1 MVTPNIPQN
10 QKTRTTR
17 NIKICLLVSTIFL
30 IIVATIILSLVFTI
44 FKPKNPVV
52 NVYPIGLKNLQF
64 FQPNLTSVP
73 LNMVI
78 TIKNPNYGT
87 FKTKNTTG
95 YINYQDTIIVA
106 EVPIGPK
113 IFPGHRT
120 TNVSTIADL
129 MIGKLIS
136 DQKFLSDVAENGSFN
151 LTAKATLHGKVHL
164 IKVFKVKA
172 KVNIFCDVFFNIS
185 SLNTDS
191 YCITKIKV

>member
-1 MVTPNIPQN
+1 MVTPNIPQY

-73 LNMVI
+73 LSMVI
-78 TIKNPNYGT
+78 KIKNPNYGT

-95 YINYQDTIIVA
+95 YLNYEDIVLA
-106 EVPIGPK
+106 KVPIGPTN
-113 IFPGHRT
+113 FPARRT
-120 TNVSTIADL
+120 TNVSATAGL
-129 MIGKLIS
+129 NSGNLLS
-136 DQKFLSDVAENGSFN
+136 DQSFFSDVEDGSFN
-151 LTAKATLHGKVHL
+151 FTAKATFYGKMHL
-164 IKVFKVKA
+164 INVFKVKA
-172 KVNIFCDVFFNIS
+172 IVNISCDIFFNIS
-185 SLNTDS
+185 SLDTNS
-191 YCITKIKV
+191 YCISKVIL